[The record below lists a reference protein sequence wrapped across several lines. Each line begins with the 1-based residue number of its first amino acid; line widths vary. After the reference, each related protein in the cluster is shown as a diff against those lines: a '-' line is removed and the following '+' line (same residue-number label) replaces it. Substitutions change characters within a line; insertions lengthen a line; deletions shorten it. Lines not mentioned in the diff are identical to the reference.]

1 MEDRSYGKKYKKILI
16 IVSIIIVIILIGILY
31 YFIFFN
37 KVKNE
42 VYQGN
47 KISYHED
54 SQVDDFVFMSG
65 NLFVE
70 NNYSIYSVM
79 VKNESDIDYD
89 IDSIEIHFFNENDRE
104 IGSMLYVMEEDHFYA
119 GMTLPLLVGKD
130 IDLSN
135 MKYVQYKVIYK

>member
-1 MEDRSYGKKYKKILI
+1 MEKKYKKILI

-47 KISYHED
+47 KISYHEN

-65 NLFVE
+65 NLSVE
-70 NNYSIYSVM
+70 NKYSTFLVM
-79 VKNESDIDYD
+79 VKNESDKDYD

-104 IGSMLYVMEEDHFYA
+104 IGSMLYVMEEELFYA
-119 GMTLPLLVGKD
+119 GVTLPVLVGKSV
-130 IDLSN
+130 DLSN
-135 MKYVQYKVIYK
+135 TKYVQYKVIYK